1 MLETVIVE
9 PEITPT
15 HSVIWLHG
23 LGADGH
29 DFEMIMPELQPHAS
43 PSIRFIL
50 PHAPT
55 REVSLFGGMPARA
68 WFDIFFR
75 DGEYGYIPED
85 IITMAAEIEHLIDM
99 QITGGILP
107 QNIFLAG
114 FSQGGAM
121 AVYTALT
128 SQKKLGGIL
137 GLSTFLPIA
146 HELCEQTTHRLPILI
161 AHGTADDV
169 VPFSSGVALVNTF
182 KEAGFPVTWLSY
194 PIAHGVS
201 PEEIQDIRNWFGD
214 RMTAPV

>member
-1 MLETVIVE
+1 MLETIIVE
-9 PEITPT
+9 PQITPT

-29 DFEMIMPELQPHAS
+29 DFELIMPELQPQTS

-55 REVSLFGGMPARA
+55 RQVSLFGGMPARA
-68 WFDIFFR
+68 WFDIFYR
-75 DGEYGYIPED
+75 DGEYGYVPED
-85 IITMAAEIEHLIDM
+85 IVAMATEIEGLIDA
-99 QITGGILP
+99 QIASSILP

-121 AVYTALT
+121 AVYAALT

-137 GLSTFLPIA
+137 GLSTFMPIIN
-146 HELCEQTTHRLPILI
+146 ELFEKTTHRLPVLI

-169 VPFSSGVALVNTF
+169 VPFSSGVALVNAF
-182 KEAGFPVTWLSY
+182 KEAGFPVTWHSY

-201 PEEIQDIRNWFGD
+201 PEEIQDIRVWFEKRISLG
-214 RMTAPV
+214 